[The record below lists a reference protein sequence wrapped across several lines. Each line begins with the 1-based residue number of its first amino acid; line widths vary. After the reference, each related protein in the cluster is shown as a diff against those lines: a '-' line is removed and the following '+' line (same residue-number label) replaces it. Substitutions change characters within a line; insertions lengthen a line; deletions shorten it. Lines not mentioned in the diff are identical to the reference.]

1 MAIMIKMEVTS
12 YLIVKTSQELLR
24 QIFAQ
29 QRMERRLTTPI
40 TSVVTQIDTV
50 ELPGQETHKTR
61 WIVSLTTI

>member
-29 QRMERRLTTPI
+29 QWMERRLTTPI

-61 WIVSLTTI
+61 